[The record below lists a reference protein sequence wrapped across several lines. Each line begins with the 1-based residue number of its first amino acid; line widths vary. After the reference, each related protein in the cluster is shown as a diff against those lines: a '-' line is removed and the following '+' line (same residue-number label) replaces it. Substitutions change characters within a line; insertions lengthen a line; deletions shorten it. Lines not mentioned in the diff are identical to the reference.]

1 MAMRRRLIPGIRG
14 KPGMAFHTGTA
25 RGKPLIRGEPAK
37 APPTAR
43 SRFAQGAP
51 PPDG

>member
-1 MAMRRRLIPGIRG
+1 MAMRRKLIPGIRG
-14 KPGMAFHTGTA
+14 KPRMAFQTGTA

-37 APPTAR
+37 APPAAR
-43 SRFAQGAP
+43 TRFAQGAP